1 MISLKTY
8 REYYEDVMRR
18 VPGIHS
24 VRVVN
29 VDQDMSD
36 CLKSISSDEL
46 PVLFVVVPSAQETG
60 TDPDNVEEDN
70 LCLIFLYGYA
80 APWSGSGAGR
90 YTAPCREHQECDAW

>member
-46 PVLFVVVPSAQETG
+46 SVRGRTVRTG
-60 TDPDNVEEDN
+60 NR
-70 LCLIFLYGYA
+70 YGF
-80 APWSGSGAGR
+80 GQCGGG
-90 YTAPCREHQECDAW
+90 

>member
-70 LCLIFLYGYA
+70 LDRMTTTPETGFYTDYSG
-80 APWSGSGAGR
+80 WSVSFKLG
-90 YTAPCREHQECDAW
+90 TE

>member
-8 REYYEDVMRR
+8 REYYENVMRR

-70 LCLIFLYGYA
+70 LCLIFLMDVWICSAVVRFGCWKIHSPLSRA
-80 APWSGSGAGR
+80 SR
-90 YTAPCREHQECDAW
+90 M

>member
-29 VDQDMSD
+29 VDQDVSD
-36 CLKSISSDEL
+36 CLKS
-46 PVLFVVVPSAQETG
+46 TG
-60 TDPDNVEEDN
+60 SVRGRTVRTGDR
-70 LCLIFLYGYA
+70 Y
-80 APWSGSGAGR
+80 GSGQCGGG
-90 YTAPCREHQECDAW
+90 

>member
-46 PVLFVVVPSAQETG
+46 RGRTVRTG
-60 TDPDNVEEDN
+60 DR
-70 LCLIFLYGYA
+70 Y
-80 APWSGSGAGR
+80 GSGQCGGG
-90 YTAPCREHQECDAW
+90 

>member
-46 PVLFVVVPSAQETG
+46 PVLFVVVPSAQEQARIRTMWRRI
-60 TDPDNVEEDN
+60 T
-70 LCLIFLYGYA
+70 CALYF
-80 APWSGSGAGR
+80 
-90 YTAPCREHQECDAW
+90 

>member
-1 MISLKTY
+1 MKTY
-8 REYYEDVMRR
+8 REYYENVMRR

-70 LCLIFLYGYA
+70 LCLIFLMDRICSAVVRFGCWKIHSPLSRA
-80 APWSGSGAGR
+80 SR
-90 YTAPCREHQECDAW
+90 M

>member
-8 REYYEDVMRR
+8 REYYENVMRR

-36 CLKSISSDEL
+36 CLKSISLTSFRFCSWSYR
-46 PVLFVVVPSAQETG
+46 PHRRQVRIRTMWRRITCA
-60 TDPDNVEEDN
+60 
-70 LCLIFLYGYA
+70 LYF
-80 APWSGSGAGR
+80 
-90 YTAPCREHQECDAW
+90 